1 MNVLVTGGSGFI
13 GSNLCDFLVRKS
25 HKVTVVDNLST
36 GKVSNLVNIINEID
50 FFEEEIE
57 DFDFNKYKTLDAVI
71 HLAAQPSVPLSLS
84 DFKNS
89 SISNLLGTIQ
99 VMNCCKQKKI
109 PLIYASSSA
118 IYGNLD
124 KGNDASTKIDLL
136 SPYAADK
143 YAMEVYASA
152 ANKAYGLS
160 SIGLRFFNVYGPR
173 QDPSSPYSGVISI
186 FIDLMLKGLAI
197 QINGGYQTRDFIYVS
212 DVVKLI
218 YESLLISKRN
228 VVSEKINVLTGVSK
242 SIDFLADSLMTI
254 TGRSVQKIYR
264 DLPIGDP
271 EISSGCIDKM
281 INLFNLDSSKLI
293 QLDIGLKKTV
303 DFINNSD
310 ENKF

>member
-13 GSNLCDFLVRKS
+13 GSNLCDFLVKKS

-36 GKVSNLVNIINEID
+36 GKISNLVEIIDEIE

-57 DFDFNKYKTLDAVI
+57 DFNYSKCKNLDAVI

-99 VMNCCKQKKI
+99 VVNYCKQNKT
-109 PLIYASSSA
+109 PLVYASSSA
-118 IYGNLD
+118 VYGNLD
-124 KGNDASTKIDLL
+124 KGDDTITKIDLL
-136 SPYAADK
+136 SPYSADK
-143 YAMEVYASA
+143 YAMEIYASV

-160 SIGLRFFNVYGPR
+160 STGLRLFNVYGPR
-173 QDPSSPYSGVISI
+173 QDPESPYSGVISI
-186 FIDLMLKGLAI
+186 FIDLILKGQAI
-197 QINGGYQTRDFIYVS
+197 QINGGHQTRDFIYVS

-218 YESLLISKRN
+218 YEALLISKRN
-228 VVSEKINVLTGVSK
+228 IVCEKVNILTGISTTV
-242 SIDFLADSLMTI
+242 DFLADSLITI
-254 TGRSVQKIYR
+254 IGNNVEKIYK

-271 EISSGCIDKM
+271 EVSSGHIDRM
-281 INLFNLDSSKLI
+281 TNLFKLDSSKLI
-293 QLDIGLKKTV
+293 QLDVGLKKTV
-303 DFINNSD
+303 DFIKNSE

>member
-13 GSNLCDFLVRKS
+13 GSNLCDFLVKKS

-36 GKVSNLVNIINEID
+36 GKISNLVDIINEID
-50 FFEEEIE
+50 FFEEGIE
-57 DFDFNKYKTLDAVI
+57 DFDFNRCKSLDAVI

-99 VMNCCKQKKI
+99 VVNYCKQKKI
-109 PLIYASSSA
+109 PLVYASSSA

-124 KGNDASTKIDLL
+124 KGDDASVKADLL

-143 YAMEVYASA
+143 YAMEVYASV

-197 QINGGYQTRDFIYVS
+197 QINGGHQTRDFIYVS

-228 VVSEKINVLTGVSK
+228 VVCEKVNVLTGVSK

-254 TGRSVQKIYR
+254 IGKNVEKIYK

-271 EISSGCIDKM
+271 EVSSGYIDKM

-293 QLDIGLKKTV
+293 QLDVGLKKTV